1 MEEGI
6 ENLSLYDEDGNE
18 LKFQVITKI
27 DIEEREY
34 VIVIPEDELDAEEAI
49 ALRIEQDEDGN
60 DILVTVEDE
69 DELEEVSIAY
79 EESFKDK
86 PLN

>member
-1 MEEGI
+1 MEDNI
-6 ENLSLYDEDGNE
+6 EKLSLYDEDGNE
-18 LKFQVITKI
+18 IIFQVITKL

-34 VIVIPEDELDAEEAI
+34 VIVIPEDEVDAEEAI
-49 ALRIEQDEDGN
+49 ALKIEQDIDGN
-60 DILVTVEDE
+60 DVLVTVEDDE
-69 DELEEVSIAY
+69 ELEEVSKAY

>member
-1 MEEGI
+1 MEDNI
-6 ENLSLYDEDGNE
+6 EKLSLYDEDGNE
-18 LKFQVITKI
+18 IIFQVITKL

-34 VIVIPEDELDAEEAI
+34 VIVIPEEEVDAEEAI
-49 ALRIEQDEDGN
+49 ALKIEQDIDGN
-60 DILVTVEDE
+60 DVLVTVEDDE
-69 DELEEVSIAY
+69 ELEEVSKAY